1 MICTKV
7 HYLIF
12 ILISCTNVHSMKQ
25 IIYTLINNPNCR
37 ARIALALNIS
47 EQSVRLAI
55 KHKRDNLTKKKALD
69 VIKEI
74 TGLTEEELFE
84 TEKSDQ

>member
-1 MICTKV
+1 MCTKV

-25 IIYTLINNPNCR
+25 IIYTLINNSR

-55 KHKRDNLTKKKALD
+55 KHKRDNLTNTKALD

-84 TEKSDQ
+84 TEKNDQ

>member
-1 MICTKV
+1 
-7 HYLIF
+7 
-12 ILISCTNVHSMKQ
+12 MKQ
-25 IIYTLINNPNCR
+25 IVYNLINNPNGR

-55 KHKRDNLTKKKALD
+55 KLKRDNLTKKKALD

-74 TGLTEEELFE
+74 TGLSDEEIFE
-84 TEKSDQ
+84 PENNSV